1 HRNAID
7 VAREAGVGLLVR
19 SSILGAGQP
28 SPAEFIDA
36 HAQSDR
42 YLEQAGIPNVILRPN
57 LFLQNV
63 PESTIP
69 SIDEEGRFFVNVGE
83 ARISMVDTSDVAA
96 VASVVLTE
104 DGHAGARY
112 DITGPE
118 ALSYADEDYRRSGTN
133 GYASAVTDTV
143 QRLTGAPP
151 RSLDALLAQR

>member
-1 HRNAID
+1 M
-7 VAREAGVGLLVR
+7 
-19 SSILGAGQP
+19 
-28 SPAEFIDA
+28 
-36 HAQSDR
+36 
-42 YLEQAGIPNVILRPN
+42 ILRPN

-69 SIDEEGRFFVNVGE
+69 SIDDEGRFFVNAGE

-118 ALSYADEDYRRSGTN
+118 ALSYADVAAKLTASLGRQIAYVPAPDEAVRTALLGFGLDQWFVGALVGIYQDYRRSGTD